1 MEHLVFT
8 LVTFVLFTALVGIIS
23 GKIVKNSDDQKTAK
37 GYFLAGNGL
46 GGFFIAGSM
55 LLTNLSAENL
65 VGLSGQSYAAAQKGK
80 YQLAVLLDTG
90 RIHLPFLAG
99 ADEEILGENERGSP
113 GL

>member
-46 GGFFIAGSM
+46 GVFS
-55 LLTNLSAENL
+55 L
-65 VGLSGQSYAAAQKGK
+65 QAQCC
-80 YQLAVLLDTG
+80 L
-90 RIHLPFLAG
+90 RICRQK
-99 ADEEILGENERGSP
+99 IW
-113 GL
+113 

>member
-46 GGFFIAGSM
+46 GGFFIDRKS
-55 LLTNLSAENL
+55 
-65 VGLSGQSYAAAQKGK
+65 V
-80 YQLAVLLDTG
+80 V
-90 RIHLPFLAG
+90 
-99 ADEEILGENERGSP
+99 
-113 GL
+113 

>member
-55 LLTNLSAENL
+55 MLAYES
-65 VGLSGQSYAAAQKGK
+65 VGRKSGRFVGTVICS
-80 YQLAVLLDTG
+80 
-90 RIHLPFLAG
+90 
-99 ADEEILGENERGSP
+99 
-113 GL
+113 

>member
-46 GGFFIAGSM
+46 GGFS
-55 LLTNLSAENL
+55 L
-65 VGLSGQSYAAAQKGK
+65 QAQC
-80 YQLAVLLDTG
+80 YL
-90 RIHLPFLAG
+90 RICRQK
-99 ADEEILGENERGSP
+99 IW
-113 GL
+113 

>member
-46 GGFFIAGSM
+46 GGFFHCRLNAAYES
-55 LLTNLSAENL
+55 
-65 VGLSGQSYAAAQKGK
+65 VGRKSGRFVGTVICS
-80 YQLAVLLDTG
+80 
-90 RIHLPFLAG
+90 
-99 ADEEILGENERGSP
+99 
-113 GL
+113 

>member
-65 VGLSGQSYAAAQKGK
+65 GLSEQSYAANMSAWHGK
-80 YQLAVLLDTG
+80 QQRL
-90 RIHLPFLAG
+90 
-99 ADEEILGENERGSP
+99 
-113 GL
+113 